1 MPSRYD
7 RDQTTFSAVAA
18 EHVNCAPLEAREPAS
33 CRFGDQF
40 ARVDAELLEPLRV
53 LLVIDLLGQR
63 VERVLNLLALS
74 CLLKMLDDEALV
86 DVHGPRLPAC
96 DDRKQPPAA
105 T

>member
-40 ARVDAELLEPLRV
+40 ARVDAELLESWR
-53 LLVIDLLGQR
+53 LLG
-63 VERVLNLLALS
+63 ERS
-74 CLLKMLDDEALV
+74 
-86 DVHGPRLPAC
+86 
-96 DDRKQPPAA
+96 AA
-105 T
+105 RDKP